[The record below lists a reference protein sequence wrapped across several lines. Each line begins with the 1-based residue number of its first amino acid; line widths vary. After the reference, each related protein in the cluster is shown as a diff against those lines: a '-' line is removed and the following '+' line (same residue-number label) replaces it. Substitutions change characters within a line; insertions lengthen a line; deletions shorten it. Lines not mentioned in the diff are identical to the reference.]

1 MKKCV
6 SSLILCSILALT
18 SACSSG
24 NKQDQ
29 TNAKYTN
36 KKSKITVY
44 MPKGQYIDNKYF
56 NNKDIV
62 INYLPPVK
70 GAFEQKEIDK
80 IANSID
86 KNVKVLIISSKNK
99 GLISVFDKVKKKLPG
114 IITIAADMQE
124 SREDDSRNLR
134 KDTNIEV
141 AMNIDEN
148 RKARNIAT
156 LSSQMGAN
164 TFAYIY
170 NKDSNDPEQYLDLSE
185 AREYC
190 NQSSIKFVEVPMSI
204 NDVKSG
210 KIHEV
215 TDKLVKENGKEI
227 AVYTSEVKLTGDI
240 LKDSLKLGYIV
251 PNINSDQDSLI
262 LAKELGLEKEMHSL
276 KRKDF
281 DEKVSSVLEKKNM
294 KGRIA
299 GLSESRLGITTEIA
313 IETAL
318 YMYDKS
324 FALEECYEDSSI
336 RDRANQELGLLVEPQ
351 YSGSAYGY
359 VRSIYLSPRIY

>member
-29 TNAKYTN
+29 TNEKYTN

-70 GAFEQKEIDK
+70 GDFEQKEIDK

-324 FALEECYEDSSI
+324 FELEECYEDSSI

-351 YSGSAYGY
+351 YSGSSYGY